1 MDNKK
6 IIIITVIILMVIGV
20 ILLAFFNTG
29 YERIEI
35 TPNGTSMDIP
45 TNNMK
50 YRGDMQGFKLWS
62 WNYGALITYNNQT
75 ASNGIQITGFSSD
88 SLNELVKS
96 NHSENIEGFTVYT
109 LDGNNFLDSLK
120 INVPGKIYCIYL
132 TNETTSDYIVICC
145 NDKDVT
151 LHMAKSV
158 EYKNN

>member
-75 ASNGIQITGFSSD
+75 AGNGIQITGFSSI
-88 SLNELVKS
+88 
-96 NHSENIEGFTVYT
+96 H
-109 LDGNNFLDSLK
+109 
-120 INVPGKIYCIYL
+120 
-132 TNETTSDYIVICC
+132 
-145 NDKDVT
+145 
-151 LHMAKSV
+151 
-158 EYKNN
+158 